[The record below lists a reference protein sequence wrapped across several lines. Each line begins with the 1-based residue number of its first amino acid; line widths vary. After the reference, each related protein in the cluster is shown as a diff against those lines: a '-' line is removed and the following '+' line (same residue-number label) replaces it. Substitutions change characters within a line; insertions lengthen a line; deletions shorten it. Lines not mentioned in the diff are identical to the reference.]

1 MKIIFL
7 DIDGVLN
14 CKQHLV
20 SLRKS
25 KLGKAETQA
34 QRLETLGETVRACGD
49 EWERMI
55 EDDCVKQLNRITQ
68 ASGAKIV
75 ISSSWR
81 YTLPE
86 DKLKDVLKRAGVE
99 ASIVGVISK
108 SCPTRA
114 DAIREWLGEHEV
126 EAFVILDDEWK
137 WTGLDSMRDD
147 LILTNFDSGGLTK
160 DLADEAIRRLK

>member
-14 CKQHLV
+14 DRQHIISV
-20 SLRKS
+20 RKS
-25 KLGKAETQA
+25 GFGRAETQA
-34 QRLETLGETVRACGD
+34 QRLATLDETAEACGY

-55 EDDCVKQLNRITQ
+55 ASECVRQLNRITQ
-68 ASGAKIV
+68 MTKAKIV

-81 YTLPE
+81 YFLSKDE
-86 DKLKDVLKRAGVE
+86 LEDVLKRAGVE
-99 ASIVGVISK
+99 APIVGVISK
-108 SCPTRA
+108 TCPIRV
-114 DAIREWLGEHEV
+114 DAIREWLKEHEV

-147 LILTNFDSGGLTK
+147 LVLTSFEGGGLTK
-160 DLADEAIRRLK
+160 DLANEAIKRLS